1 MSKRGNLVLARRAG
15 EAIILKVSI
24 PKPIQELLRHINPHL
39 LNPEEYET
47 EIEVAVVEFINDRT
61 QVRLAFD
68 APRENV
74 TIIREELI

>member
-1 MSKRGNLVLARRAG
+1 
-15 EAIILKVSI
+15 
-24 PKPIQELLRHINPHL
+24 
-39 LNPEEYET
+39 
-47 EIEVAVVEFINDRT
+47 VAVVEFINDRT